1 MNSSDA
7 CASLTKDIHCE
18 AIIMAFWFG
27 TSTLP
32 IDEYTP
38 TTSRPSDRAS
48 SSKSADARP
57 SGFAIGLAAPG
68 ARVNV
73 TAVNQAAPALEKRL
87 EAMGIR
93 VGTALEVIQHE
104 GGSVIVRIGTTRLA
118 LGVSMALRLQVAP
131 AGLH

>member
-1 MNSSDA
+1 
-7 CASLTKDIHCE
+7 
-18 AIIMAFWFG
+18 MAFWFG
-27 TSTLP
+27 SSTLP
-32 IDEYTP
+32 IEEYAP
-38 TTSRPSDRAS
+38 APSRPADRTSSSISAEARAS
-48 SSKSADARP
+48 GNRP

-73 TAVNQAAPALEKRL
+73 TAVNNAAPALEKRL

-118 LGVSMALRLQVAP
+118 LGVSMAHRLQVAP